1 MRKNQTLLVAG
12 ILLLA
17 STAVAQ
23 GQAVLEVT
31 PFGATARARGAGEMT
46 GSLLLAR
53 TVGTVNQAQINVLY
67 SAPLAAGHPPPT
79 GGTNVTAMTLS
90 TTNKQLVTYT
100 LNTNVELFTYSQV
113 FAWICAK

>member
-31 PFGATARARGAGEMT
+31 PFGAIARARGAGEMT

-53 TVGTVNQAQINVLY
+53 TVGMSPARKSMCCIPPRLRQATLY
-67 SAPLAAGHPPPT
+67 PQGGQTSQPWRSAPPT
-79 GGTNVTAMTLS
+79 S
-90 TTNKQLVTYT
+90 
-100 LNTNVELFTYSQV
+100 S
-113 FAWICAK
+113 WSRIP